1 MDNVIDVQNLF
12 REYKQTRNLFKCK
25 QQSIKA
31 VNGVSFSVER
41 GEIFGLLGAKWCR
54 KNNNH
59 KNAHNT
65 AGTYQRSLQGAG
77 I

>member
-41 GEIFGLLGAKWCR
+41 GEIFGLLGQ
-54 KNNNH
+54 N
-59 KNAHNT
+59 
-65 AGTYQRSLQGAG
+65 GAG
-77 I
+77 DNAIMMIVQ

>member
-1 MDNVIDVQNLF
+1 MDYVIDVQNLC
-12 REYKQTRNLFKCK
+12 REYKQTRNLFKRK

-41 GEIFGLLGAKWCR
+41 GEIFGLLGQ
-54 KNNNH
+54 N
-59 KNAHNT
+59 
-65 AGTYQRSLQGAG
+65 GAG